1 MILSMN
7 STAKN
12 TQDKKEKYL
21 KQIKTLLSLL
31 LIITVMAVCKVIG
44 DVSITLLLSVFIFI
58 MVLPLVNSLEKA
70 KAPGWL
76 ATVIAVLIIVVLMLA
91 FVWFV
96 FYTVDVLIRKVPT
109 YASKLNDLDI
119 FVQTLVS
126 KWVDLPDDFSIFNLI
141 QIDWVGG
148 VVMPMLKS
156 VSSSTMSILSNAL
169 VTLLMTVFLLLERH
183 TLIPKMGYVANY
195 NNNNVESKSLF
206 EEEKEQDDKVQKIW
220 DRINKQVS
228 KYIGIKIV
236 VSIATGAMFY
246 IVSKFVGLDFAFLW
260 GVLAVVLNFIPTIGS
275 IVITVVTIFMSIIQF
290 LPNWTPILIVAAGT
304 ILTENIIGN
313 FIDPRLQ
320 GNQLNLSPF
329 VILVALSVFGYVWG
343 IVGMFLAV
351 PLLSVLQIVFANM
364 EETKPIAMLISS
376 GHSFNTE
383 VQGTSRKFRKKKT
396 SKNKDQMDSESF
408 YDGDVLFP
416 EFRPE
421 KRSKDSSENQS
432 ESRSEDCAV
441 NQPESPSTK

>member
-1 MILSMN
+1 MN
-7 STAKN
+7 SSTNN

-21 KQIKTLLSLL
+21 KHIKTMLSLL
-31 LIITVMAVCKVIG
+31 LIIVFMAVCKLMG
-44 DVSITLLLSVFIFI
+44 DVSITFLLSIFIFI
-58 MVLPLVNSLEKA
+58 MVLPLVNALEKV
-70 KAPGWL
+70 KIPGWL
-76 ATVIAVLIIVVLMLA
+76 ATIIAVLIIVIFMLA

-96 FYTVDVLIRKVPT
+96 FYTVDVLIRKIPT
-109 YASKLNDLDI
+109 YASKLYDLDV
-119 FVQTLVS
+119 FVQTLAS
-126 KWVDLPDDFSIFNLI
+126 KWVDLPDDFSIFNMI

-148 VVMPMLKS
+148 VLMPMLKS
-156 VSSSTMSILSNAL
+156 VSSSAVSILSNAL
-169 VTLLMTVFLLLERH
+169 VTILMTVFLLLERH
-183 TLIPKMGYVANY
+183 TLIPKLGYVANY
-195 NNNNVESKSLF
+195 NNKIETSSLF
-206 EEEKEQDDKVQKIW
+206 EEEETQDDKVQKIW

-236 VSIATGAMFY
+236 VSVATGAMFY
-246 IVSKFVGLDFAFLW
+246 IVSKSVGLDFAFLW
-260 GVLAVVLNFIPTIGS
+260 GVLAIVLNFIPTIGS
-275 IVITVVTIFMSIIQF
+275 IVITVLTIFMAIIQF

-329 VILVALSVFGYVWG
+329 VILVSLSVFGYVWG

-364 EETKPIAMLISS
+364 DETRPIAMLISS

-383 VQGTSRKFRKKKT
+383 VQGSSKKSRKKKA
-396 SKNKDQMDSESF
+396 SKNNGQENSEDF

-416 EFRPE
+416 EDPR
-421 KRSKDSSENQS
+421 KK
-432 ESRSEDCAV
+432 
-441 NQPESPSTK
+441 

>member
-1 MILSMN
+1 MILCMN
-7 STAKN
+7 SNTNN

-21 KQIKTLLSLL
+21 KHIKTLLSLL
-31 LIITVMAVCKVIG
+31 LIIAVMAVCKILG

-58 MVLPLVNSLEKA
+58 MVLPFVNALEKA
-70 KAPGWL
+70 KVPGWL
-76 ATVIAVLIIVVLMLA
+76 ATVMAVLVIVIFMLV

-109 YASKLNDLDI
+109 YASKLNDLDL

-126 KWVDLPDDFSIFNLI
+126 KWVDLPDDFSIFNVI

-156 VSSSTMSILSNAL
+156 ISSSAMSILSNAL
-169 VTLLMTVFLLLERH
+169 VTILMTVFLLLERH
-183 TLIPKMGYVANY
+183 TLIPKLGYAANY
-195 NNNNVESKSLF
+195 NSTVEPRSLF
-206 EEEKEQDDKVQKIW
+206 EEEETQDDKVQKIW

-228 KYIGIKIV
+228 KYIGIKII
-236 VSIATGAMFY
+236 VSVATGAMFY
-246 IVSKFVGLDFAFLW
+246 LVSKFVGLDFAFLW
-260 GVLAVVLNFIPTIGS
+260 GVLATVLNFIPTIGS
-275 IVITVVTIFMSIIQF
+275 IVITVLTIFMAIIQF

-364 EETKPIAMLISS
+364 DETKPIAMMISS

-383 VQGTSRKFRKKKT
+383 VQGTSKKSRRKKA
-396 SKNKDQMDSESF
+396 SRNKAQDDSEGF

-416 EFRPE
+416 ENI
-421 KRSKDSSENQS
+421 SK
-432 ESRSEDCAV
+432 
-441 NQPESPSTK
+441 K

>member
-1 MILSMN
+1 MN
-7 STAKN
+7 SSNNN

-21 KQIKTLLSLL
+21 KHIKSLLSMLV
-31 LIITVMAVCKVIG
+31 IITFMAVCKLMG
-44 DVSITLLLSVFIFI
+44 DVSITFLLSIFIFI
-58 MVLPLVNSLEKA
+58 MVLPLVNTLEKA
-70 KAPGWL
+70 KFPGWL
-76 ATVIAVLIIVVLMLA
+76 ATVIAVLIIIIFMLA

-96 FYTVDVLIRKVPT
+96 FYTVDVLIRKIPT
-109 YASKLNDLDI
+109 YASKLNDLDL

-156 VSSSTMSILSNAL
+156 VSSSAMSILSNAL
-169 VTLLMTVFLLLERH
+169 VTILMTVFLLLERH
-183 TLIPKMGYVANY
+183 TLIPKLGYVANY
-195 NNNNVESKSLF
+195 NNKIESRSLF
-206 EEEKEQDDKVQKIW
+206 EEEETQDDKVQKIW

-236 VSIATGAMFY
+236 VSVATGAMFY
-246 IVSKFVGLDFAFLW
+246 IVAKSVGLDFAFLW
-260 GVLAVVLNFIPTIGS
+260 GILAIVLNFIPTIGS
-275 IVITVVTIFMSIIQF
+275 IVITVLTIFMAIIQF

-329 VILVALSVFGYVWG
+329 VILVSLSVFGYVWG

-364 EETKPIAMLISS
+364 DETRPIAMLISS

-383 VQGTSRKFRKKKT
+383 VQGSSKKSKKKKA
-396 SKNKDQMDSESF
+396 SKSNEQESSESF

-416 EFRPE
+416 ENTR
-421 KRSKDSSENQS
+421 KK
-432 ESRSEDCAV
+432 
-441 NQPESPSTK
+441 

>member
-1 MILSMN
+1 MILAMN
-7 STAKN
+7 SNTEN

-21 KQIKTLLSLL
+21 KHIKMLLSVLL
-31 LIITVMAVCKVIG
+31 VIAVMAICKVSG
-44 DVSITLLLSVFIFI
+44 EVSITLLLSLFIFI
-58 MVLPLVNSLEKA
+58 LVLPLVNSLEKL
-70 KAPGWL
+70 KVPSWL
-76 ATVIAVLIIVVLMLA
+76 ATIIAVLLIIILMFA

-96 FYTVDVLIRKVPT
+96 FYTVDVLVRKVPT
-109 YASKLNDLDI
+109 YASKLNDVDN
-119 FVQTLVS
+119 FVQALVG
-126 KWVDLPDDFSIFNLI
+126 KWVDLPEDFSIFNLI

-156 VSSSTMSILSNAL
+156 VSSSTVGILSNAL
-169 VTLLMTVFLLLERH
+169 VTILMTVFLLLERH
-183 TLIPKMGYVANY
+183 SLIPKLRYAANY
-195 NNNNVESKSLF
+195 NRKSIRKPIFEDEQSTAESS
-206 EEEKEQDDKVQKIW
+206 ENQDDKVQKIW

-228 KYIGIKIV
+228 KYIGIKTI
-236 VSIATGAMFY
+236 VSIITGAMFY
-246 IVSKFVGLDFAFLW
+246 IVAKSVGLDFAFLW
-260 GVLAVVLNFIPTIGS
+260 GVLATVLNFIPTIGS
-275 IVITVVTIFMSIIQF
+275 IVITVLTIFMAIIQF

-364 EETKPIAMLISS
+364 DETKPIAMLISS

-383 VQGTSRKFRKKKT
+383 VQGTHKAPRKKKV
-396 SKNKDQMDSESF
+396 SKGNENPDS
-408 YDGDVLFP
+408 YYGDIMFP
-416 EFRPE
+416 EN
-421 KRSKDSSENQS
+421 NQ
-432 ESRSEDCAV
+432 
-441 NQPESPSTK
+441 K

>member
-1 MILSMN
+1 MLLCMN
-7 STAKN
+7 SNLNN

-21 KQIKTLLSLL
+21 KYIKTLLCLL
-31 LIITVMAVCKVIG
+31 LIIAVMAVCKITG
-44 DVSITLLLSVFIFI
+44 DVSITLLLAIFIFI
-58 MVLPLVNSLEKA
+58 MVLPLVNALEKA
-70 KAPGWL
+70 KFPSWL
-76 ATVIAVLIIVVLMLA
+76 ATIIAVLIIIIFMLV

-96 FYTVDVLIRKVPT
+96 FYTVDVLIRRIPT
-109 YASKLNDLDI
+109 YASKLYDLDI
-119 FVQTLVS
+119 FVQTLAS

-156 VSSSTMSILSNAL
+156 ISSSAVSILSNAL
-169 VTLLMTVFLLLERH
+169 VTILMTVFLLLERH
-183 TLIPKMGYVANY
+183 TLIPKLSYAANY
-195 NNNNVESKSLF
+195 NRKKAVKPFS
-206 EEEKEQDDKVQKIW
+206 EEEENQDDKVQKIW

-228 KYIGIKIV
+228 KYIGIKII
-236 VSIATGAMFY
+236 VSVATGAMFY
-246 IVSKFVGLDFAFLW
+246 VVSKAVGLDFAFLW
-260 GVLAVVLNFIPTIGS
+260 GVLATVLNFIPTIGS
-275 IVITVVTIFMSIIQF
+275 IVITVLTIFMAIIQF

-351 PLLSVLQIVFANM
+351 PLLSVLQIIFANM
-364 EETKPIAMLISS
+364 DETRPIAMLISS

-383 VQGTSRKFRKKKT
+383 VQGSTKKARKKKT
-396 SKNKDQMDSESF
+396 SKIGEQESSEGF
-408 YDGDVLFP
+408 YEGDVLFP
-416 EFRPE
+416 EDT
-421 KRSKDSSENQS
+421 SK
-432 ESRSEDCAV
+432 
-441 NQPESPSTK
+441 K

>member
-1 MILSMN
+1 MILAMN
-7 STAKN
+7 SNTEN

-21 KQIKTLLSLL
+21 KHIKMLLSVLL
-31 LIITVMAVCKVIG
+31 VIAVMAICKVSG
-44 DVSITLLLSVFIFI
+44 EVSITLLLSLFIFI
-58 MVLPLVNSLEKA
+58 LVLPLVNSLEKL
-70 KAPGWL
+70 KVPSWL
-76 ATVIAVLIIVVLMLA
+76 ATIIAVLLIIILMFA

-96 FYTVDVLIRKVPT
+96 FYTVDVLVRKVPT
-109 YASKLNDLDI
+109 YASKLNDVDN
-119 FVQTLVS
+119 FVQALVG
-126 KWVDLPDDFSIFNLI
+126 KWVDLPEDFSIFNLI

-156 VSSSTMSILSNAL
+156 VSSSTVGILSNAL
-169 VTLLMTVFLLLERH
+169 VTILMTVFLLLERH
-183 TLIPKMGYVANY
+183 SLIPKLRYAANY
-195 NNNNVESKSLF
+195 NRKSIRKPIF
-206 EEEKEQDDKVQKIW
+206 EDEQSTAETSENQDDKVQKIW

-228 KYIGIKIV
+228 KYIGIKTI
-236 VSIATGAMFY
+236 VSIITGAMFY
-246 IVSKFVGLDFAFLW
+246 IVAKSVGLDFAFLW
-260 GVLAVVLNFIPTIGS
+260 GVLATVLNFIPTIGS
-275 IVITVVTIFMSIIQF
+275 IVITVLTIFMAIIQF

-364 EETKPIAMLISS
+364 DETKPIAMLISS

-383 VQGTSRKFRKKKT
+383 VQGTHKAPRKKKV
-396 SKNKDQMDSESF
+396 SKGNENPDS
-408 YDGDVLFP
+408 YYGDIMFP
-416 EFRPE
+416 EN
-421 KRSKDSSENQS
+421 NQ
-432 ESRSEDCAV
+432 
-441 NQPESPSTK
+441 K